1 MNDGGWHHVAVTV
14 QANATISYPEVILWL
29 DGIDD
34 TRAGTDPD
42 IFDITANVDVSIGC
56 RATNNDRFFTG
67 QIDDVRI
74 YDYALSDA
82 EISWL
87 AGRTQPFDKPF

>member
-1 MNDGGWHHVAVTV
+1 M
-14 QANATISYPEVILWL
+14 
-29 DGIDD
+29 
-34 TRAGTDPD
+34 
-42 IFDITANVDVSIGC
+42 
-56 RATNNDRFFTG
+56 G

-87 AGRTQPFDKPF
+87 SGRNQPFDKPF

>member
-1 MNDGGWHHVAVTV
+1 
-14 QANATISYPEVILWL
+14 VILYL

-34 TRAGTDPD
+34 TRPSTDPNA
-42 IFDITANVDVSIGC
+42 FNVTANVDVSIGY

>member
-1 MNDGGWHHVAVTV
+1 
-14 QANATISYPEVILWL
+14 VILWL

-34 TRAGTDPD
+34 TRPGTDPD
-42 IFDITANVDVSIGC
+42 MFNIIANVDVSIGY
-56 RATNNDRFFTG
+56 RATNNDRFFMG
-67 QIDDVRI
+67 QIDEVRI
-74 YDYALSDA
+74 YKRVLSPE